1 MTRTATRSVT
11 PSSSRWPTGSG
22 KRCGRSTSSPA
33 MAARSSSSYSPK
45 PERTGRS
52 ISPSASV
59 SGSGRGRCTA
69 PPVILP
75 SRSRSA
81 SPSIPTMATARLH
94 SCAPRTRRCTPPRTT
109 AETAGAWRPLSHLIE
124 PAPGTGEIIRV
135 THRSA
140 PVTKAVIPAA
150 GLGTRFL
157 PATKATP
164 KEMLPVVDKPAI
176 QYVVEE
182 AVRAGL
188 SDVLMVTGR
197 NKTPLEDHFDRN
209 YELEDKLEGDAG
221 KLELLERVRESSD
234 LATVH
239 YVRQKDPRGLGHA
252 VLCAAQHVG
261 HEPFAVL
268 LGDDLIDERDP
279 VLPQMID
286 VQKRHGGSVLLLL
299 EVPHEQISLYGA
311 AVAEPTDDEDIVRVR
326 GTIEKPPAAD
336 APSNLAVIGRYVL
349 APEIFDV
356 LRETPPGRGG
366 EIQLTDAINTL
377 CGRDNQGGPVH
388 GVVFRGR
395 RYDTGDKG
403 DYLRAI
409 VQLAADRVDLG
420 PAFREWLGEFAATRL
435 PAGEAGEAIPT

>member
-1 MTRTATRSVT
+1 MTRTATRSAT
-11 PSSSRWPTGSG
+11 PCSSRWPTGSG
-22 KRCGRSTSSPA
+22 KRCARSTSSPA
-33 MAARSSSSYSPK
+33 TAARSSSSYSPK
-45 PERTGRS
+45 RERTGRS
-52 ISPSASV
+52 ISPSGSA
-59 SGSGRGRCTA
+59 SGSGRGHCTA

-75 SRSRSA
+75 SPSRSV
-81 SPSIPTMATARLH
+81 SPSIPTTATARLH
-94 SCAPRTRRCTPPRTT
+94 SCGPRTRPCTPPRTA
-109 AETAGAWRPLSHLIE
+109 AETAGVWRPLSHLIE
-124 PAPGTGEIIRV
+124 QTPGTGDSIRV
-135 THRSA
+135 ALMSA

-252 VLCAAQHVG
+252 VLCGAQHVG

-311 AVAEPTDDEDIVRVR
+311 AITEPADDEDVVRVR
-326 GTIEKPPAAD
+326 GTIEKPPAAEG
-336 APSNLAVIGRYVL
+336 PSNLAVIGRYVL

-356 LRETPPGRGG
+356 LRGTPPGRGG

-377 CGRDNQGGPVH
+377 CGRDDRGGPVH

-409 VQLAADRVDLG
+409 VQLAADRADLG
-420 PAFREWLGEFAATRL
+420 PAFREWLEEFAATRL
-435 PAGEAGEAIPT
+435 PQGEPVEPIQP